1 MARSEAASM
10 TPAATVAA
18 HTWVHVGRQPI
29 LDGAGRLYGYELLF
43 RGSATATVCG
53 ARGTGAEADA
63 ATTATILSAF
73 SEFGSQLLAGR
84 LGFVNLT
91 KAFIVGEL
99 PVPFP
104 PNTGVLEVL
113 ETVEV
118 DDAVVKGAAARVAE
132 GHRLALDDFVY
143 DERWEPLLHLAEIV
157 KLDVL
162 DVPWEKV
169 LETVNRC
176 RPFRVTFLAERVEDA
191 ETLERARTAG
201 FELFQGFHLGR
212 PQTLSMERLGPGQAV
227 ALQLL
232 SRLADPGVTAAEV
245 EQVLRTDPALTVR
258 LLKIANSAS
267 VSRRQL
273 GSIRD
278 AVVLVGLGR
287 LRAWM
292 VLIATEHTGGQRE
305 HVGAA
310 MIRARTCELVAPVVS
325 PEVRPDTAFTLG
337 LLHGVS
343 EALGVGHDEF
353 VAGLPALSDEL
364 RSALAGEPG
373 PLRAVLTAVLRYEQ
387 GRLDELSDDPDV
399 ASHLAG
405 AYLDALAWTT
415 NTIAGAGAE
424 TRS

>member
-1 MARSEAASM
+1 MARSGADSL
-10 TPAATVAA
+10 TRAATLPGS
-18 HTWVHVGRQPI
+18 TWVHVGRQPI
-29 LDGAGRLYGYELLF
+29 LDADGRLYGYELLF
-43 RGSATATVCG
+43 RGNASATSSG
-53 ARGTGAEADA
+53 APGTGVDADA

-73 SEFGSQLLAGR
+73 SEFGSQLLGGR

-91 KAFIVGEL
+91 KAFLVGEL

-118 DDAVVKGAAARVAE
+118 DDTVVAGAAARVAE

-143 DERWEPLLHLAEIV
+143 GEAWEPLLQLAEIV

-162 DVPWEKV
+162 DVPWDEV
-169 LETVNRC
+169 LETVERC
-176 RPFRVTFLAERVEDA
+176 RPFGVRFLAERVEDA
-191 ETLERARTAG
+191 AMLERARDAG
-201 FELFQGFHLGR
+201 FELFQGYHLGR

-232 SRLADPGVTAAEV
+232 SRLSDPNVTAREV
-245 EQVLRTDPALTVR
+245 EQILRTDPALTVR
-258 LLKIANSAS
+258 LLKIANSAHS
-267 VSRRQL
+267 GRRQL

-278 AVVLVGLGR
+278 AVVLVGLAR

-292 VLIATEHTGGQRE
+292 VLIATESAGSQRE
-305 HVGAA
+305 QVGTA

-325 PEVRPDTAFTLG
+325 PDVRPDTAFTLG

-343 EALGVGHDEF
+343 EALGVPRHEF

-364 RSALAGEPG
+364 RAALAGDGG
-373 PLRAVLTAVLRYEQ
+373 PLRDVLAAVLRYEQ
-387 GRLDELSDDPDV
+387 GRLAELADDP
-399 ASHLAG
+399 AIAARLAG
-405 AYLDALAWTT
+405 AYIDALAWTT
-415 NTIAGAGAE
+415 NTLAGAGQE
-424 TRS
+424 H

>member
-1 MARSEAASM
+1 MARSVARFPPLASA
-10 TPAATVAA
+10 PAS
-18 HTWVHVGRQPI
+18 TWVHVGRQPI
-29 LDGAGRLYGYELLF
+29 LDDAGRLYGYELLF
-43 RGSATATVCG
+43 RGTAHATVSG
-53 ARGTGAEADA
+53 APGTGADADA

-73 SEFGSQLLAGR
+73 SEFGSQLLGGR

-104 PNTGVLEVL
+104 PSTGILEVL

-118 DDAVVKGAAARVAE
+118 DDDVVAGAAARVAE

-143 DERWEPLLHLAEIV
+143 GEQWDPLLGLAEIV

-162 DVPWEKV
+162 EPTWDEV
-169 LETVNRC
+169 LETIERC
-176 RPFRVTFLAERVEDA
+176 RPFGVRLLAERVENA
-191 ETLERARTAG
+191 AMLQRARAAG

-232 SRLADPGVTAAEV
+232 SRLADPGVTASDV
-245 EQVLRTDPALTVR
+245 EKVLRTDPALTMR
-258 LLKIANSAS
+258 LLKIANSAGS
-267 VSRRQL
+267 GRRQL
-273 GSIRD
+273 ASIRD
-278 AVVLVGLGR
+278 AVVLVGLAR

-292 VLIATEHTGGQRE
+292 VLIATESAGTQRE
-305 HVGAA
+305 QVSLA
-310 MIRARTCELVAPVVS
+310 MIRARTCELMAPTVS
-325 PEVRPDTAFTLG
+325 RDVRPDTAFTLG

-343 EALGVGHDEF
+343 EALGVPRHEF

-364 RSALAGEPG
+364 RAALAGDPG
-373 PLRAVLTAVLRYEQ
+373 PLRTILDAVLCYEA
-387 GRLDELSDDPDV
+387 GDVDALADDPTV
-399 ASHLAG
+399 TAHLAG

-415 NTIAGAGAE
+415 TTLAGATQSA
-424 TRS
+424 

>member
-1 MARSEAASM
+1 MAGSGAEWTTATIPAS
-10 TPAATVAA
+10 
-18 HTWVHVGRQPI
+18 TWVHVGRQPI
-29 LDGAGRLYGYELLF
+29 LDAAGRLYGYELLF
-43 RGSATATVCG
+43 RGSATATASG
-53 ARGTGAEADA
+53 APGTGAAADA

-73 SEFGSQLLAGR
+73 SEFGSQLLGGR

-104 PNTGVLEVL
+104 PTTGVLEVL

-118 DDAVVKGAAARVAE
+118 DDAVIKGAAARVAE

-143 DERWEPLLHLAEIV
+143 GEQWEPLLHLAEIV

-162 DVPWEKV
+162 DVPWPVV
-169 LETVNRC
+169 LETVERC
-176 RPFRVTFLAERVEDA
+176 RPFGVTFLAERVEDA
-191 ETLERARTAG
+191 KTLERARAAG
-201 FELFQGFHLGR
+201 FELFQGYHLGR

-232 SRLADPGVTAAEV
+232 SRLADPNVTAGEV
-245 EQVLRTDPALTVR
+245 EQILRTDPALTVR

-267 VSRRQL
+267 MSRRQL

-278 AVVLVGLGR
+278 AVVLVGLAR

-292 VLIATEHTGGQRE
+292 VLIATESAGGQRE
-305 HVGAA
+305 QVGTA
-310 MIRARTCELVAPVVS
+310 MIRARTCELVAPAVS
-325 PEVRPDTAFTLG
+325 PGVRPDTAFTLG

-343 EALGVGHDEF
+343 EALGVPREEF

-364 RSALAGEPG
+364 RAALTGQQG
-373 PLRAVLTAVLRYEQ
+373 PLRAVLAAVLRYERGQ
-387 GRLDELSDDPDV
+387 LDQLADDPD
-399 ASHLAG
+399 AAAQLAA

-415 NTIAGAGAE
+415 NTLAGAA
-424 TRS
+424 R